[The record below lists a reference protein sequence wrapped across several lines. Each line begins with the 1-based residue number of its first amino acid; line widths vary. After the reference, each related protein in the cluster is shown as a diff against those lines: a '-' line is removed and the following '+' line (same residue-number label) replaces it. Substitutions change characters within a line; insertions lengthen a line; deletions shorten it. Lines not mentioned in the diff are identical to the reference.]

1 MTTRKWLSWGALLLG
16 SAWLVGCGVTKAQI
30 DPIVTIWRLVDGV
43 PERVLVSGNS
53 LTVPSGTLV
62 KLEADLD
69 DDVPVNLL
77 RWSSTY
83 SSKEEFGYEFSETF
97 ERPGTF
103 RVRFEI
109 LGQSETEIVIQV
121 GDAEAPPPV
130 SDITLDWSRIIV
142 TGGSWVDGRFRFLP
156 GGISILDCGGAVSGG
171 RGPYRHTWYHP
182 DGYEFSRGSRLV
194 CSDFAWLVACCG
206 ERRPRL
212 VICDQ
217 DGFCR
222 EFIFII
228 VIVEAENP
236 TPAPPVVELLA
247 NGSDGGHDGVVEIPA
262 SAGGT
267 GFVRLSWEV
276 EGEFTELVGSGVNFS
291 GPLPLTRRG
300 ERDFPLTAGTV
311 RTFTLLARGP
321 GGEDAD
327 SVTVRVGHAPIP
339 CPEVTVN
346 SFTYSSGM
354 LAWGSSNADACEID
368 GPVDFGTLGQAGA
381 QAASVPGTYTI
392 ECWNDCG
399 ERSSSRTVTI
409 PPVTPPPGNPPVVAI
424 TWPLDGSTH
433 VRTGNPRSVTV
444 AVEVQV
450 WGGTPPFTYR
460 VKFPDEHLTR
470 EQVRNDRAWEI
481 SKTFS
486 APSPNSPEYPA
497 ETHQIYAEVEDAE
510 GRVSNRDS
518 IVVNVN

>member
-1 MTTRKWLSWGALLLG
+1 MTRQRMLGWGALLLG

-53 LTVPSGTLV
+53 LTVPPGTLV

-77 RWSSTY
+77 RWSSNN
-83 SSKEEFGYEFSETF
+83 SGQEGFGYEFSETF

-121 GDAEAPPPV
+121 GGAEAPPPV

-142 TGGSWVDGRFRFLP
+142 QGGVWCGSRFCLVAGSP
-156 GGISILDCGGAVSGG
+156 VLVLNLSNAVSGG
-171 RGPYRHTWYHP
+171 DGGPYT
-182 DGYEFSRGSRLV
+182 
-194 CSDFAWLVACCG
+194 CG
-206 ERRPRL
+206 WEDENGVP
-212 VICDQ
+212 IQ
-217 DGFCR
+217 DGFILDCR
-222 EFIFII
+222 SFPCCVDIRLTAIICGRRSGHCRRIPIII
-228 VIVEAENP
+228 VINPPEQP
-236 TPAPPVVELLA
+236 TPPAAPNLTLLA
-247 NGSDGGHDGVVEIPA
+247 NGSNGGHDGVVEIPA
-262 SAGGT
+262 SASGT

-276 EGEFTELVGSGVNFS
+276 EGEFTELVGSGINFS

-327 SVTVRVGHAPIP
+327 SVTVRIGNTPIQ
-339 CPEVTVN
+339 CPEPTVD
-346 SFTYSSGM
+346 SFAYSGGM
-354 LAWGSSNADACEID
+354 LSWGSTNADVCKID
-368 GPVDFGTLGQAGA
+368 GPVDFGTVGETGA

-399 ERSSSRTVTI
+399 ERSDSRTVTI

-424 TWPLDGSTH
+424 TRPLDGSTH

-444 AVEVQV
+444 TVEVQV

-486 APSPNSPEYPA
+486 SPSDGPA